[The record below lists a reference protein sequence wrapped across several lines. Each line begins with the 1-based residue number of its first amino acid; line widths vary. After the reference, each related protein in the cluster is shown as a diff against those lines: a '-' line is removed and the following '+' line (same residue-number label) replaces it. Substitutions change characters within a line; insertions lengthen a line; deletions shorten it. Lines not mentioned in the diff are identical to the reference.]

1 MVMKINLFNY
11 TITIKKKKRKQAKKS
26 YGKFGEHAPVAPDG
40 YRHRWLRQETIK
52 AGAVAP
58 DGYLHRWIRQEG
70 IKASHIKKS
79 VFKLVKA
86 KEYKQSFPTVE
97 KGRFKGCIGLGGLIL
112 ARIPEEMVEARTV

>member
-1 MVMKINLFNY
+1 MSRKITLNLFNY

-52 AGAVAP
+52 AG
-58 DGYLHRWIRQEG
+58 G
-70 IKASHIKKS
+70 IKKS
-79 VFKLVKA
+79 SFKLVKA

>member
-26 YGKFGEHAPVAPDG
+26 YGKFGLHAP
-40 YRHRWLRQETIK
+40 
-52 AGAVAP
+52 VAP

-79 VFKLVKA
+79 SINLVKA
-86 KEYKQSFPTVE
+86 REYKQSFPTVE
-97 KGRFKGCIGLGGLIL
+97 EGRFKGCIGLGGLIL
-112 ARIPEEMVEARTV
+112 ARIPERFVR

>member
-26 YGKFGEHAPVAPDG
+26 YGKFGLDAP
-40 YRHRWLRQETIK
+40 
-52 AGAVAP
+52 VAP

-79 VFKLVKA
+79 SINLVKA
-86 KEYKQSFPTVE
+86 REYKQSFPTVE
-97 KGRFKGCIGLGGLIL
+97 EGRFKGCIGLGGLIL
-112 ARIPEEMVEARTV
+112 ARIPERFVR

>member
-1 MVMKINLFNY
+1 MIMKINLFNY

-26 YGKFGEHAPVAPDG
+26 YGKFGLHAP
-40 YRHRWLRQETIK
+40 
-52 AGAVAP
+52 VAP

-79 VFKLVKA
+79 AFKLVKA

-97 KGRFKGCIGLGGLIL
+97 EGRFKGCIGLGGLIL
-112 ARIPEEMVEARTV
+112 ARIPETFVR